1 VQEEEVVD
9 LIHLTLM
16 QIQEVLEEVE
26 LLKLLHQDLVIH
38 HQLAHHKVI
47 QVE

>member
-1 VQEEEVVD
+1 VQEEEEVD

-38 HQLAHHKVI
+38 LQLVHLKVI